1 MIAALALFLVARW
14 LAPAVI
20 LFALACKADC
30 MEPDQLRPIA
40 LAILFWP
47 LFLVEL
53 LRERRS

>member
-1 MIAALALFLVARW
+1 MIAAFALFLLALW

-30 MEPDQLRPIA
+30 FAPDQLRPIA

-53 LRERRS
+53 LCERRL